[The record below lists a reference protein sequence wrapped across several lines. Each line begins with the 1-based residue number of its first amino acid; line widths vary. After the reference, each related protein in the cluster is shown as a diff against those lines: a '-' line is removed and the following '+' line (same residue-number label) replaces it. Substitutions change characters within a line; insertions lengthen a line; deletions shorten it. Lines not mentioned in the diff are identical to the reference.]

1 MMQSDR
7 VQNDCPHV
15 SVVIATLG
23 GETLA
28 ETIST
33 LNRSTFHPTEILV
46 CIPIAEATKTSDLNF
61 ENVKVIITP
70 YRGQV
75 AQRVFGFRNAKCEF
89 VMQLDDDMLV
99 APDCIE
105 HLIATVNVA
114 PRKVA
119 ASPALLDVDSDRSL
133 YQRPKRNALLSAMYY
148 WLMNGSAGYRPGC
161 VLRSGVAI
169 GIDHRQATGRL
180 VDVEWL
186 PGGCVMH
193 RKENLV
199 LENYYPFSGKAHG
212 EDVIHSWYLRQRG
225 CTLLIDTL
233 AKCRTRAPVPTQS
246 FGEGARCAGQ
256 ILRVQKY
263 YMSKVSRQSLSLYLS
278 YAVNV
283 SRALIEAVAYQQ
295 NKLFGR

>member
-1 MMQSDR
+1 MLPDHSQSSWP
-7 VQNDCPHV
+7 NV

-23 GETLA
+23 GGVLA

-33 LNRSTFHPTEILV
+33 LNRSTFRPTEILV
-46 CIPIAEATKTSDLNF
+46 CIPIAEATRIGDLNF
-61 ENVKVIITP
+61 ENVKVLITP
-70 YRGQV
+70 CRGQV
-75 AQRVFGFRNAKCEF
+75 AQRVFGFRNAKYEF

-105 HLIATVNVA
+105 NLIATVNVA

-119 ASPALLDVDSDRSL
+119 VSPALLDVDSGRSL
-133 YQRPKRNALLSAMYY
+133 YQRPKRNKLLSAVYY

-161 VLRSGVAI
+161 VLGSGVAI
-169 GIDHRQATGRL
+169 GVDYRQAMDRL
-180 VDVEWL
+180 VEVEWL

-199 LENYYPFSGKAHG
+199 LENYYPFPGKAHG
-212 EDVIHSWYLRQRG
+212 EDVIHSWCLRQMG

-233 AKCRTRAPVPTQS
+233 AKCKTRTPVLPES
-246 FGEGARCAGQ
+246 FGEGVRCAGQ
-256 ILRVQKY
+256 ILRVQRY
-263 YMSKVSRQSLSLYLS
+263 YMTKMSRLSFALYLS

-283 SRALIEAVAYQQ
+283 SRALIGAVGYRGK
-295 NKLFGR
+295 KLFSR